1 MISAIRNFQNLLCS
15 LYVQS
20 DDERNVKH
28 SVVLTKNVKET
39 VKKKG
44 RLGCCLIDSGQTGKS
59 IYTAICL
66 VQYWLPLTVNATALK
81 LTVSKVRD
89 TIYTVL

>member
-1 MISAIRNFQNLLCS
+1 M
-15 LYVQS
+15 
-20 DDERNVKH
+20 
-28 SVVLTKNVKET
+28 LTKNVKET

-66 VQYWLPLTVNATALK
+66 VQYWLPLKVNATALK
-81 LTVSKVRD
+81 LTVSKVRGS
-89 TIYTVL
+89 INF